1 MGWEGLEPSTN
12 ALKGRC
18 STIELPTRVLEASG
32 ERYPSVVSEARGFRP
47 VIFSLSLDRAARA
60 SCPLIDAVLLGM
72 LFESKPILLKIHPH
86 RTALFQA
93 GGNSPNLSGMN
104 LESGTGFGQS

>member
-47 VIFSLSLDRAARA
+47 VIFSLSLDRRA
-60 SCPLIDAVLLGM
+60 TTADSFLLAH
-72 LFESKPILLKIHPH
+72 LYSVDQLTPRDHIVSFPRFLHIPRNEETKIEM
-86 RTALFQA
+86 
-93 GGNSPNLSGMN
+93 G
-104 LESGTGFGQS
+104 